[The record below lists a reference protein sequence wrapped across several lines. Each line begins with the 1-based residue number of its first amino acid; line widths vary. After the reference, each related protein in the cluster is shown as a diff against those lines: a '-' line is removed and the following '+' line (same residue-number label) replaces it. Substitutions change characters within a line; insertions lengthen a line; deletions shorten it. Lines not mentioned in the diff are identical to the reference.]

1 MKSVTFSGCVSAL
14 AICRDCGWE
23 YENHRNALALA
34 KKHHNKTGHTVHI
47 ELVNSVTYKLEE
59 ETSDR
64 NSQPI

>member
-1 MKSVTFSGCVSAL
+1 
-14 AICRDCGWE
+14 
-23 YENHRNALALA
+23 ALALA